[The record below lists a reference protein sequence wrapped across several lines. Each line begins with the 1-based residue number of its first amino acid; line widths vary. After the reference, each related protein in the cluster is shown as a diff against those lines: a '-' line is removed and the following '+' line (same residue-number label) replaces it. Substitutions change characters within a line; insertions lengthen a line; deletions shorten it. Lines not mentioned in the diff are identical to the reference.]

1 MSTTDAVV
9 RFRFFRWYGVAIS
22 LLYGAALYLSFYAGP
37 LAVILS
43 FLLIGLSM
51 LFCIV
56 CPRCG
61 KSPYVLYRGGLRIG
75 VPIPE
80 RVCSK
85 CAHDAIAADPPDR
98 ANRS

>member
-1 MSTTDAVV
+1 MSSTNSVV
-9 RFRFFRWYGVAIS
+9 RFRFFRWYGAAIA

-37 LAVILS
+37 LAVMLS
-43 FLLIGLSM
+43 FLLVGLS
-51 LFCIV
+51 LFFCIA

-61 KSPYVLYRGGLRIG
+61 KSPYVLHRGGLRIG

-85 CAHDAIAADPPDR
+85 CAHDMAAADQCDR
-98 ANRS
+98 

>member
-9 RFRFFRWYGVAIS
+9 RFRFFRWYGVAIF
-22 LLYGAALYLSFYAGP
+22 LVYGAALYLSFYAGP
-37 LAVILS
+37 LAVMLS
-43 FLLIGLSM
+43 FLAIGLSS
-51 LFCIV
+51 FCIG

-61 KSPYVLYRGGLRIG
+61 KSPYVVHRGPLRIG

-85 CAHDAIAADPPDR
+85 CAHDMR
-98 ANRS
+98 ATDQPQR